1 MDTAPHEDS
10 QAPSV
15 ETETDL
21 WTVQDTVCLMMFEDP
36 ALLAPGRMVDLPAG
50 FTHAWV
56 VELLKHL
63 PGPTEPHDL
72 PGLRTFCGLG
82 ASQGE
87 TLDEAG
93 LALQRL
99 IVSYQDAAA
108 AATAVLECE
117 SEVMTTIETQQKK
130 ADAIMKQLDMLCEK
144 GKLSTEQVG
153 EKKTA
158 VKHQLQA
165 STDALQN
172 DLQGKKD
179 EKCEKQLDC
188 VDATLRLH
196 ELIMQKPVDAPVP
209 ESTEVTEPTG
219 DVETAQDID
228 LESFEAELSAFLDP
242 PSQSPVENTGFI
254 CVPPRVEKP
263 DLDAPIFEPMHVV
276 IDDDDD
282 ELENANGEPQGET
295 PSAPPAEE
303 TQAPVKAKVGSAIQA
318 ALNRKTTIELEVTRQ
333 QQLRALAESLHYTL
347 RLRALWPL

>member
-1 MDTAPHEDS
+1 MDGAPHEDS

-15 ETETDL
+15 DTETDL

-36 ALLAPGRMVDLPAG
+36 ALLAPGRIVDLPAG
-50 FTHAWV
+50 FTHEWV
-56 VELLKHL
+56 VELLKNL

-72 PGLRTFCGLG
+72 PGLRKFCGLG

-87 TLDEAG
+87 TPDEAG

-108 AATAVLECE
+108 AATAMLECE

-130 ADAIMKQLDMLCEK
+130 ADAIMKQLDMLGEK
-144 GKLSTEQVG
+144 GKLSTEQLG
-153 EKKTA
+153 QKQAA

-172 DLQGKKD
+172 VLQSKKD
-179 EKCEKQLDC
+179 EKCEKQLEC

-209 ESTEVTEPTG
+209 ESTQVTEPTG

-242 PSQSPVENTGFI
+242 PSESLVSGVENTFL

-263 DLDAPIFEPMHVV
+263 DLDAPIFAPIHVV

-282 ELENANGEPQGET
+282 HGPQGET

-303 TQAPVKAKVGSAIQA
+303 TPAPVAPVKAKVGSAIQA

-333 QQLRALAESLHYTL
+333 Q
-347 RLRALWPL
+347 